1 MSLDTRK
8 HLWSS
13 RDQTTK
19 RTSGGTSTHSGVG
32 WSAVRPQASPC
43 TTLLLLKLELLI
55 QKQPRPEE
63 EKGIPL
69 PPAALLGC
77 KAGTL
82 IPWRLARGPHLEQPL
97 EQGHG
102 AGGHMQVEVAQ
113 ETAAQEGELPVQRG
127 AAGQRDG

>member
-43 TTLLLLKLELLI
+43 TTLLLLQLKLLI

-82 IPWRLARGPHLEQPL
+82 SSPGGWLEALTWNSHWSRGT
-97 EQGHG
+97 G
-102 AGGHMQVEVAQ
+102 QVG
-113 ETAAQEGELPVQRG
+113 TCR
-127 AAGQRDG
+127 

>member
-1 MSLDTRK
+1 MECSKATGQSLY
-8 HLWSS
+8 HPPL
-13 RDQTTK
+13 
-19 RTSGGTSTHSGVG
+19 
-32 WSAVRPQASPC
+32 AS
-43 TTLLLLKLELLI
+43 
-55 QKQPRPEE
+55 
-63 EKGIPL
+63 
-69 PPAALLGC
+69 
-77 KAGTL
+77 AGTLNPEAAKARRRKGHTPPTCGTARLQGRNAL